1 MRVLA
6 VSGDIVPNV
15 DKNDVRVEDVDRKI
29 EELTKSFQNF
39 TLFVENGGLEQFAKN
54 KNQQCFNC
62 QDYGHTA
69 YQCQHDCK
77 ICKGT
82 KGRHSFWKCPD
93 YVDRRSK
100 DTYLVTKSS
109 SVFNKQPIETYA
121 ADKRLRNDESELD
134 HRVSRSGKK
143 TKVHDTV
150 SKELANRRNE
160 MKSKRKE
167 LNDVSNSSAPIA
179 ISPNAAKESIVNAR
193 KKKHSSN
200 RTSQAS
206 LNMPSDSITAEDI
219 LKAKVFNVSLEQL
232 MPLKGLRSQIIQRTK
247 QVRRSN
253 KINAS
258 EHNEGEVM
266 EAYHVAKNGRIRMS
280 TDADEDILSAPR
292 VTAVVG
298 GCMAGDGILDPGSH
312 GSIISKRLADEL
324 QIKIEVNDELGGNK
338 LADGSVTKPLGEAKN
353 LLISVQGVMIK
364 ITPVVFENPP
374 YDLLLGSESLQV
386 LSIAVDYARGHFSI
400 NTDKGIEPLL
410 VRFKTDVE
418 RMKRIEGAE
427 VQSGF
432 DQSQS
437 EDENEFPTEESEI
450 NDCDSEEGSESHES
464 YLIFPVFEDDEEDD
478 SNETYLNDF
487 EEGENLVTNNPT
499 PPEEIKSILEQQV
512 QALDLTKE
520 EKEALGRLLVQF
532 LDVFGLD
539 YNDLKQ
545 TNLVKFHVDTGDH
558 QSIMKRPN
566 RHMSHSELE
575 TFKKE
580 LEKMLA
586 NGQVIP
592 TMHIPKKNGKSFL
605 GWSFPAMYVGKKNT
619 KDGRLVVQFQEL
631 NAITKKD
638 PWPLPSL
645 QYLLES
651 YLGSEIFTTLD
662 LLKGFNQILV
672 DEYTI
677 PKLTMATPWGC
688 FSYRVLPF
696 GVVNGPAC
704 FSRAIYL
711 AMQEFLGSFVSTY
724 IDDITVYSK
733 SFEDHLVHLERVLQR
748 SREVSMVLKPSKA
761 AWCQKKVSV
770 LGFIVN
776 RDGIK
781 PQPSL
786 VKKIVEFPRPKN
798 KTDIRAFTSLAGF
811 YRRHVNC
818 FGDIVAPLNEM
829 LKKKVKLVWG
839 EAQENAFIRLK
850 DALVNAVQLKYP
862 DPNSPYKL
870 YTDASDIGVG
880 AVLVQYDEEMAVDRP
895 ICFLSRKPTA
905 AEMKHPTLEK

>member
-1 MRVLA
+1 MLGIHSDSHLDWFYDHTFEGWVEFKAQITERFQKDKIKINNVLSAILGIKKKSNETMRQYVDRFDHLVGVYNRQRKVKKDWSEISSSVLMDTFVNGIGPA
-6 VSGDIVPNV
+6 TVRMLIKQHVPKTLSEAQVTAIRECEEEEESDSESNLYEEGSEDDGEEEIIIKKKNRNAKDIKEVMVKEKARNQAKKVKPIKV

-62 QDYGHTA
+62 QDYG
-69 YQCQHDCK
+69 
-77 ICKGT
+77 T

-100 DTYLVTKSS
+100 DTYLVTKSP

-143 TKVHDTV
+143 TKALDTV

-200 RTSQAS
+200 RKSQAS

-247 QVRRSN
+247 RVRRSN
-253 KINAS
+253 KKINAS

-280 TDADEDILSAPR
+280 TDADEVILGAPR

-338 LADGSVTKPLGEAKN
+338 LADGSVIKPLGEVKN

-400 NTDKGIEPLL
+400 NTDKRIEPLL

-437 EDENEFPTEESEI
+437 EDENEFPTEDETEEYETEESEI
-450 NDCDSEEGSESHES
+450 NDYDSEEGSESHES

-478 SNETYLNDF
+478 SNETYLNGF
-487 EEGENLVTNNPT
+487 EEGENLVKNNPT

-512 QALDLTKE
+512 QALDLAKE

-558 QSIMKRPN
+558 QPIMKRPN

-586 NGQVIP
+586 NSQV
-592 TMHIPKKNGKSFL
+592 
-605 GWSFPAMYVGKKNT
+605 
-619 KDGRLVVQFQEL
+619 GRFQL
-631 NAITKKD
+631 C
-638 PWPLPSL
+638 
-645 QYLLES
+645 
-651 YLGSEIFTTLD
+651 
-662 LLKGFNQILV
+662 
-672 DEYTI
+672 
-677 PKLTMATPWGC
+677 M
-688 FSYRVLPF
+688 
-696 GVVNGPAC
+696 
-704 FSRAIYL
+704 
-711 AMQEFLGSFVSTY
+711 
-724 IDDITVYSK
+724 
-733 SFEDHLVHLERVLQR
+733 
-748 SREVSMVLKPSKA
+748 
-761 AWCQKKVSV
+761 
-770 LGFIVN
+770 
-776 RDGIK
+776 
-781 PQPSL
+781 
-786 VKKIVEFPRPKN
+786 
-798 KTDIRAFTSLAGF
+798 
-811 YRRHVNC
+811 
-818 FGDIVAPLNEM
+818 
-829 LKKKVKLVWG
+829 
-839 EAQENAFIRLK
+839 
-850 DALVNAVQLKYP
+850 
-862 DPNSPYKL
+862 
-870 YTDASDIGVG
+870 
-880 AVLVQYDEEMAVDRP
+880 
-895 ICFLSRKPTA
+895 
-905 AEMKHPTLEK
+905 